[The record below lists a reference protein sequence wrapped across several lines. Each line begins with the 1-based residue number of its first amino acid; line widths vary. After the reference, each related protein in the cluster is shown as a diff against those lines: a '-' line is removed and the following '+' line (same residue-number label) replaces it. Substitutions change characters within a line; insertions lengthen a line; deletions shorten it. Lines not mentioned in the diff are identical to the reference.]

1 MNDIF
6 SDDNKITGNW
16 WKKDAIGASISGT
29 FIGKRQAQN
38 NLSGNMEWVYELRT
52 EDGEIWN
59 VGGKPAIDM
68 QMRHIQLGQII
79 GFKFT
84 EERPARRLGN
94 NPTKIIQVFA
104 PKDSVDQEWLDSED
118 GANAKQEASANVS
131 ADVNTEATPEA
142 TDTAEDEIDV
152 KTIPFADTP
161 EEKTKMIIAL
171 AQEKLGCKEA
181 DVRTEVMK
189 VTKLGFVDSNL
200 DAIIGALNEMK

>member
-6 SDDNKITGNW
+6 NDDNKITGNW
-16 WKKDAIGASISGT
+16 FKFEAVGDSVSGT
-29 FIGKRQAQN
+29 FIGKRQVQN
-38 NLSGNMEWVYELRT
+38 QLSGSMQWIYELKT
-52 EDGEIWN
+52 EDGEVWN
-59 VGGKPAIDM
+59 VGGKAAVDT
-68 QMRHIQLGQII
+68 QMRHVKLGQII
-79 GFKFT
+79 GFKFV
-84 EERPARRLGN
+84 EERASKKAGMN
-94 NPTKIIQVFA
+94 AAKIIQVFA
-104 PKDSVDQEWLDSED
+104 NKENVDQEWLDSDD
-118 GANAKQEASANVS
+118 GANAKQEDENR
-131 ADVNTEATPEA
+131 VNTDATAEATPEA